1 MRYEELEDNAP
12 GPARAVQVS
21 EIRDEIWRAAGGAS
35 GGAGAEAGRLF
46 HLTAAEALGGDG
58 EAVWHRWFDAGRLE
72 AGEAAAAYAAALYNH
87 VLGAELTAGRAAFED
102 NPEAVLRL
110 WRAVQRFAEWL
121 TGVLRECR
129 RRGLIE
135 WEGSRGWRGAE
146 ELARTEMP
154 LVWRLQRSGWSAP
167 VEVRGTL
174 DALFRD
180 PESGRWAVIEW
191 KLAPVSPEADVA
203 QLCLYHRM
211 LKENEA
217 GGAAALV
224 SFDPEP
230 RQTLFDAAK
239 IAEAQGRLEELIGR
253 LAGVAEGSRQ
263 ARPPLGPG
271 TGGQPKPASPA
282 HLRQAEK
289 VVAVLKERG
298 HDVTLGEPVHA
309 GPAYVQVPVRLG
321 VRTRVRRVLAEAH
334 DLQVQLGLRTAP
346 ILRKGE
352 GCVLV
357 EIPRQEAETLW
368 FGSLGF
374 HEAAGL
380 EAPLLVGVDLAGR
393 AHFTDLAGSRAPH
406 LLVAGATGS
415 GKSEWMRTAAAAL
428 MATHVPADLRL
439 VLIDPKR
446 TAFPE
451 LRRSPYLWERLAVLM
466 PPEDDMAEAF
476 DRLVEE
482 MERRYR
488 ALEERGLPDLSAWKR
503 AGKDAPPRIVVLCDE
518 YADLVQAA
526 GARRELEARIARL
539 GAKARAAGIHL
550 VLATQR
556 ASRDVVTGVLKANL
570 PGRVC
575 LRVVEAI
582 ESRLVLGVAGAENLL
597 GQGDLLWSAGGEPI
611 RLQAPLLDPESR
623 AKYLGAAAA
632 GAGGT
637 R

>member
-1 MRYEELEDNAP
+1 LSHEALEDNAQ
-12 GPARAVQVS
+12 GQARAVQVS
-21 EIRDEIWRAAGGAS
+21 EIRDGIWRAAGGAS
-35 GGAGAEAGRLF
+35 AGAGSAAGRLF

-72 AGEAAAAYAAALYNH
+72 AGDAAAAYAVALYDH
-87 VLGAELTAGRAAFED
+87 VLGAELTTGRAAFED

-110 WRAVQRFAEWL
+110 WRGVQRFAEWL

-146 ELARTEMP
+146 EVAQTEVP
-154 LVWRLQRSGWSAP
+154 LVWRVERPGWKAP

-191 KLAPVSPEADVA
+191 KLASAAEEADVA
-203 QLCLYHRM
+203 QLCLYHCM
-211 LKENEA
+211 LEENGA
-217 GGAAALV
+217 GGAAALLN
-224 SFDPEP
+224 FDPEP
-230 RQTLFDAAK
+230 RQTVFDAAK
-239 IAEAQGRLEELIGR
+239 IAEAQRRLEELIGR
-253 LAGVAEGSRQ
+253 LAGVTAERK
-263 ARPPLGPG
+263 AALPPTEWKPK
-271 TGGQPKPASPA
+271 PKPAAPE
-282 HLRQAEK
+282 HQELAEK
-289 VVAVLKERG
+289 TVAVLKQRG
-298 HDVTLGEPVHA
+298 HDVEMGEPVHA
-309 GPAYVQVPVRLG
+309 GPSYVQVPVRLG

-357 EIPRQEAETLW
+357 EIPRRDAETLW
-368 FGSLGF
+368 FRSVSI
-374 HEAAGL
+374 HEAARL

-393 AHFTDLAGSRAPH
+393 AHFTDLADSRAPH

-451 LRRSPYLWERLAVLM
+451 LRRSPYLWERLPVLM
-466 PPEDDMAEAF
+466 PPEDDMAEAL
-476 DRLVEE
+476 DTLVEE

-488 ALEERGLPDLSAWKR
+488 ALEERRLPDLSTWKR
-503 AGKDAPPRIVVLCDE
+503 EGRDAPPRIVALCDE
-518 YADLVQAA
+518 YAELVQAA

-632 GAGGT
+632 GAGGL